1 MRYLIIALA
10 LFLCGCQDRIV
21 DNPGDPTR
29 LIVIDDIQMV
39 VPPPA
44 EGKVGCCT
52 LDGTAIYV
60 QHVGYE
66 VPFGSGQFSAGVP
79 YYCAA
84 ADQAGAAMDRTFK
97 HEFCHLA
104 DHYGIVGARERM
116 PHLSYSWR
124 RQVDQLI
131 AERQGAESLWLTL
144 QREYPGQDMIQHQ
157 EIKDRLGIH
166 IDGGTP

>member
-1 MRYLIIALA
+1 
-10 LFLCGCQDRIV
+10 V

-60 QHVGYE
+60 QRVGYD
-66 VPFGSGQFSAGVP
+66 VPFGSGQIAAGVP

-97 HEFCHLA
+97 HEFCHLV
-104 DHYGIVGARERM
+104 DLVGDVASARRRM

-131 AERQGAESLWLTL
+131 SERQGGESLWLTL
-144 QREYPGQDMIQHQ
+144 QREYLGQDVIQHP
-157 EIKDRLGIH
+157 EIKMKLGIH
-166 IDGGTP
+166 TDGGTP